1 MRLLDWEPRL
11 ARVIDANR
19 TTPFAWGTHDCA
31 MFVGRCVEAVT
42 GANPA
47 AAFVE
52 TYSDEE
58 GAERT
63 LADIGG
69 LATHCE
75 RLFGEPVPLLCAR
88 RGDVLYRVDAH
99 GAEMVAVCFGAVGL
113 VPGDTFTLHNAKVE
127 HFDENGVKG
136 RRVVGGDIGPTPWLV
151 QFPLRHFKHAYRVG

>member
-1 MRLLDWEPRL
+1 MRLHDWEPRL
-11 ARVIDANR
+11 ALVVDANR
-19 TTPFAWGTHDCA
+19 EKPFAWGEHDCA

-69 LATHCE
+69 LATHCQ
-75 RLFGEPVPLLCAR
+75 RLFGDPVAPFCAR
-88 RGDVLYRVDAH
+88 RGDVLYRIDEN

-113 VPGDTFTLHNAKVE
+113 VPGDTFTLQNAKVE
-127 HFDENGVKG
+127 HFEEGGQKH
-136 RRVVGGDIGPTPWLV
+136 RRVASGDIGPTPWLV
-151 QFPLRHFKHAYRVG
+151 QFPLRHFKHAYRVD